1 MKFTKMHA
9 LGNDYVV
16 INTFIETID
25 DIVTFVR
32 KVCDRHFGIGADGV
46 LLVKASDV
54 AEFKMEIYNADGSR
68 AQMCGNGIR
77 CFAKYVYDYNLT
89 TKETFEIETDAGIRE
104 VKLHIKN
111 DKIRE
116 VTVDM
121 GAPILEPQLI
131 PVIWEKDIVVNEPIL
146 VKGKEYQ
153 MTCVSMGNPHAVIWV
168 NDVENFPIEVTG
180 MAMEYHARFPER
192 VNTEFVQIINH
203 KTVKMRVWERGVGET
218 LACGTGASAVCVAG
232 VLCGLTDEEVTVK
245 LKRGNLHVRWDRN
258 SNRVMLTG
266 EAVKV
271 FDGVI

>member
-1 MKFTKMHA
+1 M
-9 LGNDYVV
+9 
-16 INTFIETID
+16 
-25 DIVTFVR
+25 
-32 KVCDRHFGIGADGV
+32 
-46 LLVKASDV
+46 
-54 AEFKMEIYNADGSR
+54 
-68 AQMCGNGIR
+68 
-77 CFAKYVYDYNLT
+77 YDYNLS

-104 VKLHIKN
+104 VKLHIRN

-121 GAPILEPQLI
+121 GVPILEPQKI

-153 MTCVSMGNPHAVIWV
+153 MTCVSMGNPHVVIYV
-168 NDVENFPIEVTG
+168 NDVDNYPVDVMG
-180 MAMEYHARFPER
+180 VALEYHARFPER

-245 LKRGNLHVRWDRN
+245 LKRGNLHVRWDRDA
-258 SNRVMLTG
+258 NRVMLTG

>member
-16 INTFIETID
+16 INTFEEKID
-25 DIVTFVR
+25 EIVTFVR
-32 KVCDRHFGIGADGV
+32 KVCDRHFGVGADGV
-46 LLVKASDV
+46 LLVKASDI
-54 AEFKMEIYNADGSR
+54 ADFKMEIYNADGSR

-77 CFAKYVYDYNLT
+77 CFAKYVYENGLT
-89 TKETFEIETDAGIRE
+89 IKTNFYIETDAGIRE

-111 DKIRE
+111 DMIKE
-116 VTVDM
+116 VSVDM
-121 GAPILEPQLI
+121 GAPILESQKI
-131 PVIWEKDIVVNEPIL
+131 PVTIEKEIVVNESII

-153 MTCVSMGNPHAVIWV
+153 MTCVSMGNPHAIIWV
-168 NDVENFPIEVTG
+168 NDVDNFPIDVVG
-180 MAMEYHARFPER
+180 MAMEYHPRFPER
-192 VNTEFVQIINH
+192 VNTEFVEIVNQ

-245 LKRGNLHVRWDRN
+245 LKRGNLHVKWEKEA
-258 SNRVMLTG
+258 NRVILTG